1 MRLIRIEPE
10 LRSWFGGLLALAL
23 AQSLIVIVPAWV
35 VQQLFDKFAGRIHY
49 HSTLPTAMLVSIF
62 LTTALIAMLIEVFK
76 RRVAAEMAMRHAASI
91 RTELFKHI
99 ISSPHEA
106 SRRSK
111 GGVLL
116 PFVGDL
122 TAVRHWVGEGLAR
135 GAAALVLIP
144 VILGIIATRNLL
156 LSASLFAVLVGSLL
170 SSIFLLRPLDAAV
183 RDVRKR
189 RGALTT
195 FIAGRLE
202 AVLTIHSAGR
212 ITAEMRKVAT
222 RTDSLS
228 TAERRRAWAV
238 GATRGV
244 AMLTKS
250 VLVLCTLLVGLHE
263 SKSGRASLGAI
274 AAILSLVHLLS
285 AAVTDLV
292 RAFELWRPAKVAYE
306 RIERLLFNSYI
317 QSISPDQPTP
327 DRAGLRIEKVS
338 VPERLTNISGAA
350 KRGNV
355 VWIDGPPASG
365 KSAVLSVLAGL
376 THIADGR
383 VFFNGCDLSGVSQ
396 GDRARLIGYASAD
409 LPLLPGSLGMNL
421 RYRSPRV
428 SDSTL
433 LDLARHCGLNSLIDR
448 LGEDLKGRLT
458 GRGDLSA
465 GERQGIA
472 LTRALAGTPKLLLLD
487 SIDTHLDKAILF
499 WLCERLRN
507 YPGVVLM
514 TASTIPLQNAAIER
528 WTLSGG
534 RLAQVER
541 LDRPKLFSDPT
552 NVLPFGRFK

>member
-1 MRLIRIEPE
+1 MRLIRIEAE

-23 AQSLIVIVPAWV
+23 AQSLIVIVPAWM
-35 VQQLFDKFAGRIHY
+35 VQQLFDKFAGRLHHHY
-49 HSTLPTAMLVSIF
+49 SLPTAVLVSIF
-62 LTTALIAMLIEVFK
+62 VATALIAMLIEVVK
-76 RRVAAEMAMRHAASI
+76 RRVAAEMEMRHAANI
-91 RTELFKHI
+91 RTKLFSHI

-111 GGVLL
+111 GGLLL

-122 TAVRHWVGEGLAR
+122 TAVRHWVGEGLAS
-135 GAAALVLIP
+135 GASALVLIP
-144 VILGIIATRNLL
+144 VLLGVIATRNLV
-156 LSASLFAVLVGSLL
+156 LSASLFAVLVGSFV
-170 SSIFLLRPLDAAV
+170 SSMFLLRPLDAAV
-183 RDVRKR
+183 RDVRQR

-202 AVLTIHSAGR
+202 ALLTIHAAGR
-212 ITAEMRKVAT
+212 ITAEMHKVAR

-228 TAERRRAWAV
+228 AAERRRAWAV

-263 SKSGRASLGAI
+263 SKSGRATLGTV

-306 RIERLLFNSYI
+306 RIERLLYSSPI
-317 QSISPDQPTP
+317 QSTAQQPIS

-338 VPERLTNISGAA
+338 VPDRITNVSGAA
-350 KRGNV
+350 RRGTV

-365 KSAVLSVLAGL
+365 KSALLGVLAGL
-376 THIADGR
+376 THIAEGR

-396 GDRARLIGYASAD
+396 ADRARLIGYASAD

-428 SDSTL
+428 SDATL
-433 LDLARHCGLNSLIDR
+433 LELARHCGLDSIIDR

-487 SIDTHLDKAILF
+487 SIDTHLDKAVLV

-514 TASTIPLQNAAIER
+514 TVSTVSLQNAAIER

-534 RLAQVER
+534 RLAQVEQ
-541 LDRPKLFSDPT
+541 LDRPKSLSHPT
-552 NVLPFGRFK
+552 NVLPFGRVR